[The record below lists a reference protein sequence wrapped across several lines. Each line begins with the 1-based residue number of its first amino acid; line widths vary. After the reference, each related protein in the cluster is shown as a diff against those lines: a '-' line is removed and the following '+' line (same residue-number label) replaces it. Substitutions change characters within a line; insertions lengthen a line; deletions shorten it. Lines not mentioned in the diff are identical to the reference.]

1 MHVIVILCLLSTSG
15 VLAAAQS
22 SSTATLTFPANIAP
36 VDVDNE
42 LTRLNPAYKQRAG
55 SSYEIRYLPKATESL
70 ITRAALANEQKPVAF
85 EIIRAFIY
93 DFLHLFVLD
102 GGKITMEHRK
112 EAVFTMDA
120 RFKQLLTAAQL
131 PDYFRW
137 RNDDENA
144 LEFLIHCPP
153 PDKLR
158 DKLMGALSPPVL
170 PEPCLDLP
178 PSPDPPEP

>member
-1 MHVIVILCLLSTSG
+1 MRAIVILCPLGISRL
-15 VLAAAQS
+15 LAADEIPPAK
-22 SSTATLTFPANIAP
+22 TLTFPANIAP

-55 SSYEIRYLPKATESL
+55 SSYEITYLPKATESL

-102 GGKITMEHRK
+102 DGKITMEHRK

-120 RFKQLLTAAQL
+120 RFKQLLTAAQR

-178 PSPDPPEP
+178 PSPAPPEP